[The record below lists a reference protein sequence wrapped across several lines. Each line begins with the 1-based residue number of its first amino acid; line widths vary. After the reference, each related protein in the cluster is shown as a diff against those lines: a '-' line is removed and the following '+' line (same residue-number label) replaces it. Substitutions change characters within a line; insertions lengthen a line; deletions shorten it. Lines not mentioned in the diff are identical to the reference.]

1 MPKIWTSIFILF
13 LLTFTSCKEESNEIN
28 FTTGLI
34 GRVAFGMGDC
44 MPIID
49 ESSRVYHL
57 YNGELYF
64 IVKSELDALGNGD
77 FEELKANSIRKTII
91 NGVLNTPLP
100 TDTFLV
106 MPSDVYLYSDNNTI
120 IIQEDDI
127 VERDFKFFKCTSY

>member
-1 MPKIWTSIFILF
+1 M
-13 LLTFTSCKEESNEIN
+13 
-28 FTTGLI
+28 
-34 GRVAFGMGDC
+34 AFGMGDC

-49 ESSRVYHL
+49 ESSRVYQL

-100 TDTFLV
+100 IDTFLV
-106 MPSDVYLYSDNNTI
+106 MPPDVYLYSDNNTI
-120 IIQEDDI
+120 IIQENEV